1 MGCCG
6 DRRAAQRQASAGASK
21 AGSPAPRPA
30 PAVSPTLFELT
41 GPRAIQVIGLYT
53 GAVYTFARTGARLMV
68 HGADAAAVAKVPVLR
83 PVRST
88 GAISGHTAI

>member
-30 PAVSPTLFELT
+30 LAVSPTLFELT

-53 GAVYTFARTGARLMV
+53 GAVYMFARTGVRLMV
-68 HGADAAAVAKVPVLR
+68 HGADAAAMAKVPVLR
-83 PVRST
+83 QVRSPE
-88 GAISGHTAI
+88 AISGR